1 MRAAREAAKYF
12 APLDLR
18 GGLHVPCRI
27 RAVSRRLSNRE
38 HYPVLVIGTGIAGL
52 TASFVLAQAGLKV
65 LLVTKAADPKDCNT
79 FWAQGGIIYEGENDS
94 PAQLIEDILRA
105 GAGLS
110 SEEAVRF
117 LATEGPRVVKE
128 LLLDQIHVPFSTSEE
143 GELDLTQEGAHSV
156 PRIIHAGDATGRAI
170 EISLLNRVK
179 SEPNITLVTEM
190 TAIDLLTTQHHP
202 TDIQVRYRLGNECVG
217 AYLLD
222 NNSEE
227 VYTVFADYTV
237 LATGGIGQIYL
248 HTTNTRSA
256 IGDGVVMAQRAG
268 ARIMNAEYVQFHPT
282 ALADKKANHYLIS
295 EALRGEGARL
305 RNEKGEYFMEKYSP
319 ALKDLAPRDV
329 VARAIV
335 EEMTTNKDEFVYLD
349 LANHYHGHQPIR
361 ERFPNIAKA
370 CSDIGVDIA
379 KDPIPVVPAAHY
391 FCGGILANNIGETT
405 LARLYA
411 IGETSCTGL
420 HGGNRLASTSLLEG
434 LTWGYYAAHSIRDKY
449 FTGSTPA
456 EGARQKTVKQHARES
471 DAPAIRR
478 ASSSRPAGIGTLHEG
493 LLESIPNW
501 KAAGTEDVEDPAL
514 ILQDWTTI
522 QHTMWNYVGIVR
534 SYERLKRAV
543 ADIRQ
548 LGDRLTKFYHRATIS
563 KPIVELFHGQQM
575 AAIVGNAALRNPVSR
590 GAHFRRD

>member
-1 MRAAREAAKYF
+1 VAN
-12 APLDLR
+12 LN
-18 GGLHVPCRI
+18 
-27 RAVSRRLSNRE
+27 SRE
-38 HYPVLVIGTGIAGL
+38 HFPVLVIGTGIAGL
-52 TASFVLAQAGLKV
+52 TTAFRLAQAGVQV

-94 PAQLIEDILRA
+94 PAKLVEDIIHA

-110 SEEAVRF
+110 NEEAVNF
-117 LATEGPRVVKE
+117 LASEGPRVVRE
-128 LLLDQIHVPFSTSEE
+128 LLLEEMHVPFSKTDE

-156 PRIIHAGDATGRAI
+156 SRIIHAGDATGRAI
-170 EISLLNRVK
+170 ENSLLNRVRN
-179 SEPNITLVTEM
+179 EPNITLLTQI
-190 TAIDLLTTQHHP
+190 TAIDLLTTHHHP
-202 TDIQVRYRLGNECVG
+202 ADIQVRYRLTNECAG

-222 NNSEE
+222 NRTNE
-227 VYTVFADYTV
+227 VFTVFADYTV

-248 HTTNTRSA
+248 HTTNTRNA
-256 IGDGVVMAQRAG
+256 IGDGVVMAKRAG

-305 RNEKGEYFMEKYSP
+305 RNQKGEYFMEKYSP

-335 EEMTTNKDEFVYLD
+335 EELTTNKDEFVYLD
-349 LANHYHGHQPIR
+349 LANFYKGHQPVH
-361 ERFPNIAKA
+361 ERFPNISKA
-370 CSDIGVDIA
+370 CAEIGVDIA
-379 KDPIPVVPAAHY
+379 NDPIPVVPAAHY
-391 FCGGILANNIGETT
+391 FCGGVLANTSGEST

-434 LTWGYYAAHSIRDKY
+434 LTWGYYAASSILAKFR
-449 FTGSTPA
+449 STS
-456 EGARQKTVKQHARES
+456 GRIN
-471 DAPAIRR
+471 DA
-478 ASSSRPAGIGTLHEG
+478 
-493 LLESIPNW
+493 LLGSIPDWRPPGSENM
-501 KAAGTEDVEDPAL
+501 EDPAL

-543 ADIRQ
+543 ADMRG
-548 LGDRLTKFYHRATIS
+548 LGNRLTKYYHESTIS
-563 KPIVELFHGQQM
+563 KSIVELFHGQQM
-575 AAIVGNAALRNPVSR
+575 AAIVAEAALKNPVSR